1 MKDACK
7 PVPVLDQEG
16 LVQNAAH
23 RQRGDEPRLMI
34 ATPDFTRTSTGSE
47 GEQAGEDVQY
57 SFQQNLGCGIQM
69 NGFDRCSLKQ
79 EKPLDTAALQRKAWE
94 PWR

>member
-34 ATPDFTRTSTGSE
+34 ATPDFTGTYTE
-47 GEQAGEDVQY
+47 PEEKQADEAEGEDVQY
-57 SFQQNLGCGIQM
+57 SFQQNLGCGGIQI
-69 NGFDRCSLKQ
+69 NGFYRCSLKQ
-79 EKPLDTAALQRKAWE
+79 GKPLDRAA
-94 PWR
+94 